1 MNQQTFVF
9 ADIAGFTALTE
20 TYGDQHAADVAEA
33 FAARVREALKTYD
46 GECIKTIGDAV
57 MLRMAR
63 ATDAVTLSL
72 AIVETLR
79 HDHGSPSVRVGMH
92 TGAAVRAAGDWF
104 GAVVNIAARV
114 AAEAARGEVLVTA
127 TTRQATDRGQID
139 FVDVG
144 VRELRNIR
152 EPVALYRARLNTSV
166 GLVSELHIDPIC
178 RMAVDP
184 KKAVRI
190 PEHRDSPYF
199 CSQTCIRTWLQQQQ
213 APGDD
218 SDALQEQSR

>member
-9 ADIAGFTALTE
+9 ADIAGFTGLTD
-20 TYGDQHAADVAEA
+20 THGDKHAADVAEA
-33 FAARVREALKTYD
+33 FATRVRDAVRTYD
-46 GECIKTIGDAV
+46 GECIKTVGDAV

-72 AIVETLR
+72 AIVETLMR
-79 HDHGSPSVRVGMH
+79 DHGSPSVRVGMH
-92 TGAAVRAAGDWF
+92 TGTAVRAAGDWF
-104 GAVVNIAARV
+104 GAIVDIAARV
-114 AAEAARGEVLVTA
+114 AAEAGRGEVLVTA

-144 VRELRNIR
+144 VRELRNVP

-166 GLVSELHIDPIC
+166 GPAGEHIDPVC

-184 KKAVRI
+184 AKAVRV
-190 PEHRDSPYF
+190 PKHRDSPYF
-199 CSQTCIRTWLQQQQ
+199 CSQTCMGTWLQQQQ
-213 APGDD
+213 DTGND
-218 SDALQEQSR
+218 SDALQ